1 MNPFETK
8 HGVSFAWTFDNLTTP
23 KKIVTEQHSF
33 RDFGLYPA
41 GIVIEPPAVA
51 TSGIYVPGMDG
62 EIDTTASLDG
72 VVHYK
77 NRKATFRFKAIDA
90 KNSYIETYHKLLR
103 ILHGQTASVV
113 LDDDPRGYY
122 TGRWSVDKPEY
133 DSKLGVAYFI
143 ITGNCKPYQYDYL
156 STGHP
161 WLWYPF
167 RFTRDSIRRDYSA
180 ITLQAQFKPLIAVVG
195 SPHDAGLY
203 ELTGGVY
210 VLTNDD
216 EPQDGKTYYMLH
228 GSTNNTVRLY
238 TSEYPTAPTI
248 KLLEKQNVGNVSVTY
263 TNTNGATKTVTLE
276 DVNDSVFLSDLV
288 LCSLRKG
295 KEIVNLYVTLGA
307 ISTTP
312 DVSLSATIN
321 VDYETGRL

>member
-1 MNPFETK
+1 MSLYEHK
-8 HGVSFAWTFDNLTTP
+8 HGVSFTWTFDNLTTP
-23 KKIVTEQHSF
+23 KKIVTAQHSF

-41 GIVIEPPAVA
+41 GITIDPPTVA

-77 NRKATFRFKAIDA
+77 NRKATFKFKAIDA
-90 KNSYIETYHKLLR
+90 KNSYVETYHTLLR

-133 DSKLGVAYFI
+133 DSKLGVAYFT

-167 RFTRDSIRRDYSA
+167 RFTRDSIRRNYNA
-180 ITLQAQFKPLIAVVG
+180 ITITGTGETEQTVIPSELPVVPNIKVLSVTTGVTGVKLTYTPIYSDEEKSQNLLYGVTDNRAVLGDLILCNLRDDAVT
-195 SPHDAGLY
+195 LKF
-203 ELTGGVY
+203 ELTGTV
-210 VLTNDD
+210 
-216 EPQDGKTYYMLH
+216 E
-228 GSTNNTVRLY
+228 NNSNAVVC
-238 TSEYPTAPTI
+238 I
-248 KLLEKQNVGNVSVTY
+248 
-263 TNTNGATKTVTLE
+263 
-276 DVNDSVFLSDLV
+276 
-288 LCSLRKG
+288 
-295 KEIVNLYVTLGA
+295 
-307 ISTTP
+307 
-312 DVSLSATIN
+312 
-321 VDYETGRL
+321 DYETGRL

>member
-23 KKIVTEQHSF
+23 KKIVTAQHSF
-33 RDFGLYPA
+33 RDFGLYPC
-41 GIVIEPPAVA
+41 GIVVEPPTVA

-77 NRKATFRFKAIDA
+77 NRKATFKFKAIDA
-90 KNSYIETYHKLLR
+90 KNSYVETYHKLMR

-133 DSKLGVAYFI
+133 DSKLGVAYFT
-143 ITGNCKPYQYDYL
+143 ITGDCKPYQYDYL

-167 RFTRDSIRRDYSA
+167 RFTRNSIRRNYDA
-180 ITLQAQFKPLIAVVG
+180 ITI
-195 SPHDAGLY
+195 
-203 ELTGGVY
+203 TG
-210 VLTNDD
+210 T
-216 EPQDGKTYYMLH
+216 GKTSVMVIPSELPVVPNITVLA
-228 GSTNNTVRLY
+228 GKTNVTGV
-238 TSEYPTAPTI
+238 
-248 KLLEKQNVGNVSVTY
+248 KLTY
-263 TNTNGATKTVTLE
+263 TPLYSEDEKSQNLLIGVTDNRAL
-276 DVNDSVFLSDLV
+276 LGDLI
-288 LCSLRKG
+288 LCSLRS
-295 KEIVNLYVTLGA
+295 EIVELKFELVGTVGDNSIAVVR
-307 ISTTP
+307 I
-312 DVSLSATIN
+312 
-321 VDYETGRL
+321 DYETGRL

>member
-23 KKIVTEQHSF
+23 KKIVTAQHSF

-41 GIVIEPPAVA
+41 GIVIEPPTVA

-77 NRKATFRFKAIDA
+77 NRKATFKFKAIDA
-90 KNSYIETYHKLLR
+90 KDCYIETYHTLLR

-133 DSKLGVAYFI
+133 DSKLGVAYFT

-167 RFTRDSIRRDYSA
+167 RFTRDSIRRNYDA
-180 ITLQAQFKPLIAVVG
+180 ITIAGTGETEQTVIPSELPVVPNIKVLSVTTGVTGVKLTYTPIYSDEEKSLNLLYGVTDNRAALGDLILCNLRDDAVT
-195 SPHDAGLY
+195 LKF
-203 ELTGGVY
+203 ELTG
-210 VLTNDD
+210 T
-216 EPQDGKTYYMLH
+216 
-228 GSTNNTVRLY
+228 
-238 TSEYPTAPTI
+238 
-248 KLLEKQNVGNVSVTY
+248 VGNNSNAVI
-263 TNTNGATKTVTLE
+263 
-276 DVNDSVFLSDLV
+276 
-288 LCSLRKG
+288 C
-295 KEIVNLYVTLGA
+295 I
-307 ISTTP
+307 
-312 DVSLSATIN
+312 
-321 VDYETGRL
+321 DYDTGRL